1 MALSL
6 PAEELSGW
14 VDQFLHHLEVERN
27 CAPFTVEAYRVDL
40 LQFCDYVR
48 GQGVQAPLE
57 RKALRVYFSALARK
71 GLAAT
76 SVNRKVSSMRS
87 FCRYLA
93 RQGVLDANP
102 TTNLPYLKS
111 EKRLPE
117 WLDVET
123 VLKAMELPDTTPVG
137 RRDRAIL
144 ELFYG
149 AGLRLREL
157 TGLDVHDVNLR
168 EGVVRVLGKGR
179 KERIVPLGLA
189 AAEAI
194 QRYLAVRADVVAP
207 RKDGVRDIDPQALFL
222 GRRGKRISP
231 RLVAS
236 RVAHY
241 LSQVAE
247 AGKTHPHV
255 LRHTFATH
263 LLDAGADLLAVKEL
277 LGHASLSTTQVYT
290 HVTAER
296 LKRIYQQAHP
306 RAE

>member
-6 PAEELSGW
+6 SADELSGW
-14 VDQFLHHLEVERN
+14 IERFLHHLEVERN
-27 CAPFTVEAYRVDL
+27 CAPLTVEAYRSDL
-40 LQFCDYVR
+40 QQFCDHVKAE
-48 GQGVQAPLE
+48 GIVAPLE
-57 RKALRVYFSALARK
+57 RKALRDYLAGLARH

-76 SVNRKVSSMRS
+76 SVNRKLSSMRS
-87 FCRYLA
+87 FCRYLS
-93 RQGVLDANP
+93 REGILPANP
-102 TTNLPYLKS
+102 ATNIPYLTS

-123 VLKAMELPDTTPVG
+123 VMKALDLPDSTPVG
-137 RRDRAIL
+137 CRDRAML

-168 EGVVRVLGKGR
+168 EGVVRVHGKGR
-179 KERIVPLGLA
+179 KERVVPLGLA
-189 AAEAI
+189 AAEAVE
-194 QRYLAVRADVVAP
+194 RYLAVRERIVVPRRGRAP
-207 RKDGVRDIDPQALFL
+207 QIDPQALFL

-231 RLVAS
+231 GVVAG

-277 LGHASLSTTQVYT
+277 LGHSSLSTTQVYT

-296 LKRIYQQAHP
+296 LKRVYKQAHP

>member
-1 MALSL
+1 MTLSL
-6 PAEELSGW
+6 SAEELSSW
-14 VDQFLHHLEVERN
+14 AERFLHHLEVERN
-27 CAPFTVEAYRVDL
+27 CAPLTVAAYRNDL
-40 LQFCDYVR
+40 MQFCQYVSNE
-48 GQGVQAPLE
+48 GAEHPLE
-57 RKALRVYFSALARK
+57 RKRLRAYLSDLARK

-76 SVNRKVSSMRS
+76 SVNRKLSSMRS
-87 FCRYLA
+87 FCRYLT
-93 RQGVLDANP
+93 REGVLTANP
-102 TTNLPYLKS
+102 TTSLPYLKT
-111 EKRLPE
+111 EKLLPE

-123 VLKAMELPDTTPVG
+123 VLRAIQLPDTSPTG

-144 ELFYG
+144 ELFYS

-157 TGLDVHDVNLR
+157 TALDINDVNLR
-168 EGVVRVLGKGR
+168 EGVARVRGKGR
-179 KERIVPLGLA
+179 KDRIVPLGIA
-189 AAEAI
+189 AAERI
-194 QRYLAVRADVVAP
+194 DCYLRVRTEVVTP
-207 RKDGVRDIDPQALFL
+207 SKQGTVEIDSQALFV

-231 RLVAS
+231 RVVAR

-277 LGHASLSTTQVYT
+277 LGHSSLSTTQLYT

-296 LKRIYQQAHP
+296 LKRIYKLAHP